1 MIKGTKK
8 KEEWGRKMERECD
21 DFEERGER
29 VMVSERE
36 RERDW
41 YARLTFRE

>member
-1 MIKGTKK
+1 
-8 KEEWGRKMERECD
+8 MERESD

-36 RERDW
+36 RERE
-41 YARLTFRE
+41 RERWICVFDVWRVRNIAT